1 MCYSHLMVQ
10 RLRDFRWSAASA
22 RRVALAAAAVALCG
36 AQAPAPGPGPDEQIV
51 ITGTRLFR
59 GQARS
64 RAAEFVRLTGVAAGH
79 RPAARWLD
87 PACLRVSGLVPSQ
100 AQLVEAEMRRIAQAA
115 DVPVA
120 SGECRT
126 NLIVHFVADA
136 GATVRDIATRS
147 PTRFNE
153 VPSDTRDALLNGSA
167 PVRWWYTSDTRS
179 RHGTPGRGNPP
190 LFAKIDGGAGGGSGI
205 PASVPSI
212 LHYDSSMISTQANRF
227 LTSATVIVDA
237 DLVAGRPLDSI
248 AAYAA
253 MVAFA
258 EIQAGVSAPS
268 DSILGLFEPASST
281 QEFTEHDAVFLR
293 ALYRLTMDREA
304 RNHRGRLLRELT
316 NSFVGG

>member
-1 MCYSHLMVQ
+1 MVQ
-10 RLRDFRWSAASA
+10 RSGDDRFSMATAGRPF
-22 RRVALAAAAVALCG
+22 LAAAAIALCG
-36 AQAPAPGPGPDEQIV
+36 AQAPPSAPAPDDQIV
-51 ITGTRLFR
+51 ITGTRLTPE
-59 GQARS
+59 QART

-87 PACLRVSGLVPSQ
+87 PACLRISGLVPSQ
-100 AQLVEAEMRRIAQAA
+100 AQLVEAEIRRIAEAA

-126 NLIVHFVADA
+126 SLVVHFAADA
-136 GATVRDIATRS
+136 GAVVRDIAARS
-147 PTRFNE
+147 PTRLNE
-153 VPSDTRDALLNGSA
+153 VPTEARGALLNGSA
-167 PVRWWYTSDTRS
+167 PVRWWYTTDTRS

-227 LTSATVIVDA
+227 LTSATIIVDA
-237 DLVAGRPLDSI
+237 NLAAGRPLDSI

-258 EIQAGVSAPS
+258 EIRTGAPAPS
-268 DSILGLFEPASST
+268 DSILGLFEPANAT
-281 QEFTEHDAVFLR
+281 QEYSEHDAVFLR
-293 ALYRLTMDREA
+293 ALYRLTLDREA
-304 RNHRGRLLRELT
+304 RNHRGRLLRELAD
-316 NSFVGG
+316 SLVGS